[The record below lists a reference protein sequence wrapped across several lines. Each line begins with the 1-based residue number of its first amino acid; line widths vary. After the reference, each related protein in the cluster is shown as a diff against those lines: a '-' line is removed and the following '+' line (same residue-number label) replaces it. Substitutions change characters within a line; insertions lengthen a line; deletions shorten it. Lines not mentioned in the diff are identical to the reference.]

1 METYSIDLAHPA
13 TGSISFKCN
22 GTDQAALSIM
32 LKGIISTGIENITT
46 TPTQHNG
53 KTYNLQ
59 GMEVKEPL
67 APGIYIR
74 DGKKF
79 IKR

>member
-1 METYSIDLAHPA
+1 
-13 TGSISFKCN
+13 
-22 GTDQAALSIM
+22 M

-79 IKR
+79 IKK